1 MREEPKD
8 NDELELENNPIFK
21 GHNAIEITLIKVL
34 AISWGIFQIY
44 TAAKGTLAPLQQRGT
59 YLFFTLILAFLIHDY
74 GTPKSWVRK
83 ISYLLLIISIPVSV
97 YPIIQSR
104 HIMYTPGI
112 YTKFEI
118 IISIL
123 AIPIILE
130 ACRRTT
136 GWSIPIVSFCFLLY
150 AAIGHFLGPPWG
162 HKFYPIDHIASVVY
176 FSLEGVFGIALAVA
190 TNYVFMFIL
199 FGAFYQMSGGS
210 ELIVGLA
217 KALMG
222 QVRGGPAK
230 IAVAGSCLFG
240 SISGAGVA
248 NVAATGS
255 ITIPLMKR
263 VGYKA
268 RFAAAVEAAAS
279 SGGQIMPPVMGGA
292 AFVMADIL
300 GVPYWRI
307 VVAAFL
313 PALLYY
319 WAVFESVDFEA
330 GKNKLKGMSHEEI
343 PDIKNVLKESW
354 PSFIPLFLIIYFL
367 AVFKQSPQRA
377 SLMGVAACSV
387 IIFFR
392 HKGNLKSKILKLIDV
407 LEKGSLRAVIV
418 SSAAACVGI
427 IVGVIMMSGI
437 GFKMGSMLAD
447 LSRGNVWIL
456 LFLAMISSL
465 ILGMGL
471 PVTVSYLIVVFI
483 VIRPLLEFGILPL
496 IAHMFALFFAVMSN
510 VTPPFAMAA
519 VTAAGM
525 AGSNPM
531 KTGVLAFSFL
541 IPSFVVAYSFV
552 TRPEL
557 LLIGGSWPI
566 AITYFLLTAI
576 GITCFAASR
585 AGYFIQEINW
595 VERIILLILAFPLLF
610 SNNLYVL
617 AVVVGFFI
625 VFFIFQYIKKR
636 DSLVIKNNN

>member
-1 MREEPKD
+1 MGKVLKNGNR
-8 NDELELENNPIFK
+8 LELQNNSIFNK
-21 GHNAIEITLIKVL
+21 NNIIEKKIVRFL
-34 AISWGIFQIY
+34 AISWAIFQIY
-44 TAAKGTLAPLQQRGT
+44 TAAMGTLAPLQQRGT
-59 YLFFTLILAFLIHDY
+59 YLFFTLVLTFLVYNNGESNGAFRKIGYFLI
-74 GTPKSWVRK
+74 
-83 ISYLLLIISIPVSV
+83 IISIPIAI

-130 ACRRTT
+130 ACRRST
-136 GWSIPIVSFCFLLY
+136 GWSIPIASFVFLLY
-150 AAIGHFLGPPWG
+150 ASLGHFLGPPLG

-176 FSLEGVFGIALAVA
+176 FSLEGIFGIALAVA
-190 TNYVFMFIL
+190 ANYIFMFIL
-199 FGAFYQMSGGS
+199 FGALYTIAGGS

-217 KALMG
+217 TALMG

-230 IAVAGSCLFG
+230 IATIGSCLFG

-255 ITIPLMKR
+255 VTIPLMKR
-263 VGYKA
+263 VGYKPI
-268 RFAAAVEAAAS
+268 FAAAVEAAAS

-307 VVAAFL
+307 VTAAFL

-319 WAVFESVDFEA
+319 WAVYESVDFEA
-330 GKNKLKGMSHEEI
+330 GKNNLRGMPKETLPNLK
-343 PDIKNVLKESW
+343 DVLKKNW
-354 PSFIPLFLIIYFL
+354 ALFIPIFLIIYFL
-367 AVFKQSPQRA
+367 AVLQQSPQRA
-377 SLMGVAACSV
+377 SLIAV
-387 IIFFR
+387 ISCIIIIIIR
-392 HKGNLKSKILKLIDV
+392 HKGNIKDKIIKVMD
-407 LEKGSLRAVIV
+407 SLAEASIRALTI

-437 GFKMGSMLAD
+437 GFKMGSILTA
-447 LSRGNVWIL
+447 LSGGNIWIL

-483 VIRPLLEFGILPL
+483 VIRSLVNFGILPI

-525 AGSNPM
+525 AGSHPM
-531 KTGVLAFSFL
+531 KTGFLAFSFL
-541 IPSFVVAYSFV
+541 IPSFVIAYSFV

-557 LLIGGSWPI
+557 LLVGGNWLL
-566 AITYFLLTAI
+566 AIIYFLFTAI
-576 GITCFAASR
+576 GITCFSASR
-585 AGYFIQEINW
+585 AGYFKEQLNIF
-595 VERIILLILAFPLLF
+595 ERIILLILSFPFLF
-610 SNNLYVL
+610 SNNK
-617 AVVVGFFI
+617 FI
-625 VFFIFQYIKKR
+625 LFMVTLSFIIFYFIHTTRIKRIKR
-636 DSLVIKNNN
+636 KETII